1 MDNAEANRKPAASR
15 AAGEEADGQLLE
27 LFGAQRDEGAFATLV
42 KRYGPLVLGVCR
54 RVLCHEQDAE
64 DAFQATFLV
73 LVRNARSI
81 RKSESLGSWL
91 YGVASR
97 IARRAKE
104 VRARR
109 AVQRVDL
116 PNIAAPES
124 CPDWLVRDLRPVLD
138 EEVNRLPPKY
148 RLPFVLCH
156 VEGKTNEQ
164 AARELGCPVGTVLS
178 RLARARGRLR
188 ARLNRRGLAVRA
200 NLLAAALAEALAC
213 PAVPAHM
220 ANSTAK
226 AAALHAAGKTA
237 ASGVFSANVI
247 ALAAAFSK
255 RGWKLKL
262 ACALTA
268 VLVLAFIC
276 VYLLLPEKKPAVPP
290 ERLQK
295 VVAPK
300 AEPVM
305 IDDKERLQGVW
316 KAQGVEMGGKK
327 MPADFRA
334 HFRGD
339 KFNLNTLDA
348 KGPDLTFDLD
358 QNKKPKTITLR
369 TDNGAVQPGIYE
381 FDGDKLRLFVNRGGD
396 PRPASFA
403 AKPTPTMLLFVFD
416 REKAALPKPK

>member
-15 AAGEEADGQLLE
+15 AAGEEADAQLLE

-81 RKSESLGSWL
+81 RKSESVGSWL

-109 AVQRVDL
+109 AVQEVDL

-124 CPDWLVRDLRPVLD
+124 CPDSLVRDLRPVLD

-188 ARLNRRGLAVRA
+188 ARLNRRGLAARA

-226 AAALHAAGKTA
+226 AAALHA
-237 ASGVFSANVI
+237 
-247 ALAAAFSK
+247 
-255 RGWKLKL
+255 
-262 ACALTA
+262 
-268 VLVLAFIC
+268 
-276 VYLLLPEKKPAVPP
+276 
-290 ERLQK
+290 
-295 VVAPK
+295 
-300 AEPVM
+300 
-305 IDDKERLQGVW
+305 
-316 KAQGVEMGGKK
+316 
-327 MPADFRA
+327 
-334 HFRGD
+334 
-339 KFNLNTLDA
+339 
-348 KGPDLTFDLD
+348 
-358 QNKKPKTITLR
+358 
-369 TDNGAVQPGIYE
+369 
-381 FDGDKLRLFVNRGGD
+381 
-396 PRPASFA
+396 
-403 AKPTPTMLLFVFD
+403 
-416 REKAALPKPK
+416 